1 MVTSTIRQTLALKI
15 YDLDD
20 EIEEDVRQVS
30 VN

>member
-1 MVTSTIRQTLALKI
+1 MLTSTSNQALALKI

-20 EIEEDVRQVS
+20 EIAEDVRQAT

>member
-1 MVTSTIRQTLALKI
+1 MLTSTNHQALALKI

-20 EIEEDVRQVS
+20 EIEEDVRQAT